1 MKFKPLRDRV
11 FVKYSSEEERQQAV
25 FTYPMQQRKT
35 AERHSNSSR
44 NRKGDRRWQTAAH
57 GD

>member
-25 FTYPMQQRKT
+25 FTYPMQQRK
-35 AERHSNSSR
+35 
-44 NRKGDRRWQTAAH
+44 NRRKAQ
-57 GD
+57 